1 MTNEEWLIDRRQV
14 KPLPECNPHLFLLLG
29 ILGGR
34 LETTHVSFRWVCHCS
49 IGGVSPF
56 LCFDANCKDIA
67 FAPFPARTRNTP
79 FIVLPDVS
87 MRILFP
93 AAFLSQPERIQIIVL
108 SSLMDCTM
116 LRALVADPDCIHQV
130 HLPSHAVELMELI
143 GHSTVI
149 RCVLMEDKLD
159 VEGVQSVQLVYGK
172 SVDLETEKEE
182 RVQLALQYPEENSKT
197 VKRKGV
203 TEWRRVKHVGDH
215 FEASDLFVAV
225 PDDEEKRQEEL
236 VRRLRSS
243 GFDDAVVEK
252 SSIWIPSKK
261 IRIEK
266 KEDQLFVESEG
277 SYDEKVH
284 RSIRKSLCSLFPVF
298 YKHVTLCL
306 SLLSRVS

>member
-1 MTNEEWLIDRRQV
+1 
-14 KPLPECNPHLFLLLG
+14 
-29 ILGGR
+29 
-34 LETTHVSFRWVCHCS
+34 
-49 IGGVSPF
+49 
-56 LCFDANCKDIA
+56 
-67 FAPFPARTRNTP
+67 
-79 FIVLPDVS
+79 

-197 VKRKGV
+197 VKRRGV

-215 FEASDLFVAV
+215 FEASGLFVAV
-225 PDDEEKRQEEL
+225 PDNDEKRQEEL

-266 KEDQLFVESEG
+266 KENQLFVESEG